1 MSLVR
6 AEEIEPGLHLLSLDD
21 PDRRNAM
28 GPEMAA
34 ELKEAVTAAAAA
46 PGLRMLAVTGG
57 GGAFCAGADLPAMF
71 DAPDRSVPDTRDF
84 LRGYYD
90 AFLALRDVPAPTV
103 AAVDG
108 PAVGAG
114 LNLALA
120 CDIRI
125 VSETAKL
132 GATFARIGL
141 HPGGGCTW
149 FLQRLLGPQ
158 RTLRILADGETLDAA
173 SAVELGLADGP
184 VADPVASVREWYG
197 DLADRE
203 ARLLRD
209 LAVSV
214 RLAADGAS
222 LEAVVEHEAWCQ
234 AASTQSETLARW
246 VAKFR

>member
-6 AEEIEPGLHLLSLDD
+6 AEEPEPGLHLLTLED

-28 GPEMAA
+28 GPAMAA
-34 ELKEAVTAAAAA
+34 ELKDAITAASAAQ
-46 PGLRMLAVTGG
+46 GLRMLAVTGA

-71 DAPDRSVPDTRDF
+71 DAPDRPVPETRDF

-120 CDIRI
+120 CDVRI
-125 VSETAKL
+125 VSERAKL
-132 GATFARIGL
+132 GATFAKIGL

-149 FLQRLLGPQ
+149 FLVKALGPQ
-158 RTLRILADGETLDAA
+158 RTLQLLADGETLDAA
-173 SAVELGLADGP
+173 TACELGLADGP
-184 VADPVASVREWYG
+184 VDDPVARVRAWYG
-197 DLADRE
+197 ELADRDT
-203 ARLLRD
+203 RLLRD
-209 LAVSV
+209 LAVTT

-222 LEAVVEHEAWCQ
+222 LDTVVEHEAWCQ
-234 AASTQSETLARW
+234 AASTESETLAAW